1 MFLGFRNKAY
11 LNLIKFD
18 LGSPKHRNSQNVIK
32 TIFLC
37 YLSVFKDHD
46 NTVKVSSH
54 YFCLVSRT
62 DFSMAAMLVPKRKTP
77 TWQMQTKILKILKA
91 KIIHDVVLRSTIE
104 PEIVL
109 VRSL

>member
-62 DFSMAAMLVPKRKTP
+62 DFYGRHVGAQKKDTNMANAN
-77 TWQMQTKILKILKA
+77 
-91 KIIHDVVLRSTIE
+91 
-104 PEIVL
+104 
-109 VRSL
+109 